1 MKNLLKNQ
9 KWNSLLYGVLAA
21 LVALV
26 WVYPFVIVVV
36 NSLKTKRGIFS
47 NPLWFTHDFTVD
59 NFATAYQALDFT
71 HSFVNSLLITVGSV
85 VLITAVSAAAA
96 YALTRHQV
104 KMSSFVY
111 YLCAATMLVPFQSIM
126 IPLVS
131 MFGSM
136 NFLNRTALI
145 LMNTGLSVSL
155 SVILY
160 YGAFQGV
167 PKSMD
172 EAAKLDGASAF
183 RVFADVVLPA
193 VNPMTGTVIILNA
206 MKLWND
212 YLLPSLVVNKNG
224 MYTIPLKMYMFF
236 GETNSEWQLA
246 LAGLVLSMIPIIIL
260 FLLLQKQVMS
270 SVTEGA
276 IKCESMRQHVHCECV

>member
-1 MKNLLKNQ
+1 
-9 KWNSLLYGVLAA
+9 
-21 LVALV
+21 
-26 WVYPFVIVVV
+26 
-36 NSLKTKRGIFS
+36 
-47 NPLWFTHDFTVD
+47 
-59 NFATAYQALDFT
+59 
-71 HSFVNSLLITVGSV
+71 
-85 VLITAVSAAAA
+85 
-96 YALTRHQV
+96 
-104 KMSSFVY
+104 
-111 YLCAATMLVPFQSIM
+111 
-126 IPLVS
+126 
-131 MFGSM
+131 MFGAL
-136 NFLNRTALI
+136 NFLNRTALV

-155 SVILY
+155 SIILY

-172 EAAKLDGASAF
+172 EAATLDGAPAF
-183 RVFADVVLPA
+183 RAFVDVILPA

-236 GETNSEWQLA
+236 GETNSEWELA
-246 LAGLVLSMIPIIIL
+246 LAGLVLSMVPIIIL

-276 IKCESMRQHVHCECV
+276 IK

>member
-1 MKNLLKNQ
+1 MKKAAKNKKTQ
-9 KWNSLLYGVLAA
+9 SLIYGCLAA
-21 LVALV
+21 LVGLV

-59 NFATAYQALDFT
+59 NFKTAYQALDFT
-71 HSFVNSLLITVGSV
+71 HSFVNSVLITVGSV
-85 VLITAVSAAAA
+85 VVITAISAAAA

-104 KMSSFVY
+104 RMSSVVY
-111 YLCAATMLVPFQSIM
+111 YLCAATMLIPFQSIM

-131 MFGSM
+131 MFGAL
-136 NFLNRTALI
+136 NFLNRTALV

-155 SVILY
+155 SIILY

-172 EAAKLDGASAF
+172 EAATLDGAPAF
-183 RVFADVVLPA
+183 RAFVDVILPA

-236 GETNSEWQLA
+236 GETNSEWELA
-246 LAGLVLSMIPIIIL
+246 LAGLVLSMVPIIIL

-276 IKCESMRQHVHCECV
+276 IK

>member
-1 MKNLLKNQ
+1 MKKAAKNKKTQ
-9 KWNSLLYGVLAA
+9 SLIYGCLAA
-21 LVALV
+21 LVGLV

-59 NFATAYQALDFT
+59 NFKTAYQALDFT
-71 HSFVNSLLITVGSV
+71 HSFVNSVLITVGSV
-85 VLITAVSAAAA
+85 VVITAISAAAA

-104 KMSSFVY
+104 RMSSVVY
-111 YLCAATMLVPFQSIM
+111 YLCAATMLIPFQSIM

-131 MFGSM
+131 MFGAL

-155 SVILY
+155 SIILY

-172 EAAKLDGASAF
+172 EAATLDGAPAF
-183 RVFADVVLPA
+183 RAFVDVILPA

-236 GETNSEWQLA
+236 GETNSEWELA
-246 LAGLVLSMIPIIIL
+246 LAGLVLSMVPIIIL

-276 IKCESMRQHVHCECV
+276 IK

>member
-1 MKNLLKNQ
+1 MKKTAKNKKTQ
-9 KWNSLLYGVLAA
+9 SLIYGCLAA
-21 LVALV
+21 LVGLV

-47 NPLWFTHDFTVD
+47 NPLWFTHDLTVD
-59 NFATAYQALDFT
+59 NFKTAYQALDFT
-71 HSFVNSLLITVGSV
+71 HSFVNSVLITVGSV
-85 VLITAVSAAAA
+85 VVITAISAAAA

-104 KMSSFVY
+104 RMSSVVY
-111 YLCAATMLVPFQSIM
+111 YLCAATMLIPFQSIM

-131 MFGSM
+131 MFGAL

-155 SVILY
+155 SIILY

-172 EAAKLDGASAF
+172 EAATLDGAPAF
-183 RVFADVVLPA
+183 RAFVDVILPA

-236 GETNSEWQLA
+236 GETNSEWELA
-246 LAGLVLSMIPIIIL
+246 LAGLVLSMVPIIIL

-276 IKCESMRQHVHCECV
+276 IK

>member
-85 VLITAVSAAAA
+85 VLITTVSAAAA

-276 IKCESMRQHVHCECV
+276 IK

>member
-1 MKNLLKNQ
+1 MKKTAKNKKTQ
-9 KWNSLLYGVLAA
+9 SLIYGCLAA
-21 LVALV
+21 LVGLV

-47 NPLWFTHDFTVD
+47 NPLWFTHDLTVD
-59 NFATAYQALDFT
+59 NFKTAYQALDFT
-71 HSFVNSLLITVGSV
+71 HSFVNSVLITVGSV
-85 VLITAVSAAAA
+85 VVITAISAAAA

-104 KMSSFVY
+104 RMSSVVY
-111 YLCAATMLVPFQSIM
+111 YLCAATMLIPFQSIM

-131 MFGSM
+131 MFGAL

-155 SVILY
+155 SIILY

-172 EAAKLDGASAF
+172 EAATLDGAPAF
-183 RVFADVVLPA
+183 RTFADVILPA

-224 MYTIPLKMYMFF
+224 MYTLPLKMYMFF
-236 GETNSEWQLA
+236 GETNSEWELA
-246 LAGLVLSMIPIIIL
+246 LAGLVLSMVPIIIL
-260 FLLLQKQVMS
+260 FLLLQKQIMS

-276 IKCESMRQHVHCECV
+276 IK

>member
-1 MKNLLKNQ
+1 MKKAANNKKTQ
-9 KWNSLLYGVLAA
+9 SLIYGCLAA
-21 LVALV
+21 LVGLA

-59 NFATAYQALDFT
+59 NFKTAYQALDFT
-71 HSFVNSLLITVGSV
+71 HSFVNSVLITVGSV
-85 VLITAVSAAAA
+85 VVITAISAAAA

-104 KMSSFVY
+104 RMSSVVY
-111 YLCAATMLVPFQSIM
+111 YLCAATMLIPFQSIM

-131 MFGSM
+131 MFGAL
-136 NFLNRTALI
+136 NFLNRTALV

-155 SVILY
+155 SIILY

-172 EAAKLDGASAF
+172 EAATLDGAPAF
-183 RVFADVVLPA
+183 RAFVDVILPA

-236 GETNSEWQLA
+236 GETNSEWELA
-246 LAGLVLSMIPIIIL
+246 LAGLVLSMVPIIIL

-276 IKCESMRQHVHCECV
+276 IK

>member
-1 MKNLLKNQ
+1 MKTSANNK
-9 KWNSLLYGVLAA
+9 KWQSLVYGIMAA
-21 LVALV
+21 GVALV

-47 NPLWFTHDFTVD
+47 NPLWFTNDFTVN
-59 NFATAYQALDFT
+59 NFATAYQSLDFT

-85 VLITAVSAAAA
+85 VIITLVSAAAA

-131 MFGSM
+131 MFGALD
-136 NFLNRTALI
+136 FLNRTALI

-155 SVILY
+155 SIILY

-172 EAAKLDGASAF
+172 EAATLDGASAF
-183 RVFADVVLPA
+183 RTFVDVILPA
-193 VNPMTGTVIILNA
+193 INPMTGTVIILNA

-246 LAGLVLSMIPIIIL
+246 LAGLVLSMVPIIIL
-260 FLLLQKQVMS
+260 FLLLQKQIMT

-276 IKCESMRQHVHCECV
+276 IK

>member
-96 YALTRHQV
+96 YALKRHQV

-276 IKCESMRQHVHCECV
+276 IK

>member
-1 MKNLLKNQ
+1 MKKAAKNKKTQ
-9 KWNSLLYGVLAA
+9 SLIYGCVAA
-21 LVALV
+21 LVGLV

-59 NFATAYQALDFT
+59 NFKTAYQALDFT
-71 HSFVNSLLITVGSV
+71 HSFVNSVLITVGSV
-85 VLITAVSAAAA
+85 VVITAISAAAA

-104 KMSSFVY
+104 RMSSVVY
-111 YLCAATMLVPFQSIM
+111 YLCAATMLIPFQSIM

-131 MFGSM
+131 MFGAL
-136 NFLNRTALI
+136 NFLNRTALV

-155 SVILY
+155 SIILY

-172 EAAKLDGASAF
+172 EAATLDGAPAF
-183 RVFADVVLPA
+183 RAFVDVILPA

-236 GETNSEWQLA
+236 GETNSEWELA
-246 LAGLVLSMIPIIIL
+246 LAGLVLSMVPIIIL

-276 IKCESMRQHVHCECV
+276 IK

>member
-59 NFATAYQALDFT
+59 NFATAYKALDFT

-85 VLITAVSAAAA
+85 VLITAISAAAA

-260 FLLLQKQVMS
+260 FLLLQKQVMG

-276 IKCESMRQHVHCECV
+276 IK

>member
-1 MKNLLKNQ
+1 MKKTAKNKKTQ
-9 KWNSLLYGVLAA
+9 SLIYGCLAA
-21 LVALV
+21 LVGLV

-47 NPLWFTHDFTVD
+47 NPLWFTHDLTVD
-59 NFATAYQALDFT
+59 NFKTAYQALDFT
-71 HSFVNSLLITVGSV
+71 HSFVNSVLITVGSV
-85 VLITAVSAAAA
+85 VVITAISAAAA

-104 KMSSFVY
+104 RMSSVVY
-111 YLCAATMLVPFQSIM
+111 YLCAATMLIPFQSIM

-131 MFGSM
+131 MFGAL

-155 SVILY
+155 SIILY

-172 EAAKLDGASAF
+172 EAATLDGAPAF
-183 RVFADVVLPA
+183 RAFVDVILPA

-236 GETNSEWQLA
+236 GETNSEWELA
-246 LAGLVLSMIPIIIL
+246 LAGLVLSMVPIIIL
-260 FLLLQKQVMS
+260 FLLLQKQIMS

-276 IKCESMRQHVHCECV
+276 IK

>member
-1 MKNLLKNQ
+1 MKKAAKNKKTQ
-9 KWNSLLYGVLAA
+9 SLIYGCLAA
-21 LVALV
+21 LVGLV

-59 NFATAYQALDFT
+59 NFKTAYQALDFT
-71 HSFVNSLLITVGSV
+71 HSFVNSVLITVGSV
-85 VLITAVSAAAA
+85 VVITAISAAAA

-104 KMSSFVY
+104 RMSSIVY
-111 YLCAATMLVPFQSIM
+111 YLCAATMLIPFQSIM

-131 MFGSM
+131 MFGAL
-136 NFLNRTALI
+136 NFLNRTALV

-155 SVILY
+155 SIILY

-172 EAAKLDGASAF
+172 EAATLDGAPAF
-183 RVFADVVLPA
+183 RAFVDVILPA

-236 GETNSEWQLA
+236 GETNSEWELA
-246 LAGLVLSMIPIIIL
+246 LAGLVLSMVPIIIL

-276 IKCESMRQHVHCECV
+276 IK

>member
-246 LAGLVLSMIPIIIL
+246 LTGLVLSMIPIIIL

-276 IKCESMRQHVHCECV
+276 IK

>member
-1 MKNLLKNQ
+1 MKKTAKNKKTQ
-9 KWNSLLYGVLAA
+9 SLIYGCLAA
-21 LVALV
+21 LVGLV

-59 NFATAYQALDFT
+59 NFKTAYQALDFT
-71 HSFVNSLLITVGSV
+71 HSFVNSVLITVGSV
-85 VLITAVSAAAA
+85 VVITAISAAAA

-104 KMSSFVY
+104 RMSSVVY
-111 YLCAATMLVPFQSIM
+111 YLCAATMLIPFQSIM

-131 MFGSM
+131 MFGAL
-136 NFLNRTALI
+136 NFLNRTALV

-155 SVILY
+155 SIILY

-172 EAAKLDGASAF
+172 EAATLDGAPAF
-183 RVFADVVLPA
+183 RAFVDVILPA

-236 GETNSEWQLA
+236 GETNSEWELA
-246 LAGLVLSMIPIIIL
+246 LAGLVLSMVPIIIL

-276 IKCESMRQHVHCECV
+276 IK

>member
-59 NFATAYQALDFT
+59 NFATAYRALDFT

-160 YGAFQGV
+160 YGAFQGA

-276 IKCESMRQHVHCECV
+276 IK

>member
-1 MKNLLKNQ
+1 M
-9 KWNSLLYGVLAA
+9 
-21 LVALV
+21 
-26 WVYPFVIVVV
+26 
-36 NSLKTKRGIFS
+36 
-47 NPLWFTHDFTVD
+47 
-59 NFATAYQALDFT
+59 
-71 HSFVNSLLITVGSV
+71 
-85 VLITAVSAAAA
+85 
-96 YALTRHQV
+96 
-104 KMSSFVY
+104 
-111 YLCAATMLVPFQSIM
+111 
-126 IPLVS
+126 
-131 MFGSM
+131 
-136 NFLNRTALI
+136 
-145 LMNTGLSVSL
+145 
-155 SVILY
+155 
-160 YGAFQGV
+160 

-276 IKCESMRQHVHCECV
+276 IK

>member
-1 MKNLLKNQ
+1 MKKAAKNKKTQ
-9 KWNSLLYGVLAA
+9 SLIYGCLAA
-21 LVALV
+21 LVGLV
-26 WVYPFVIVVV
+26 WVYPFVIVGV

-59 NFATAYQALDFT
+59 NFKTAYQALDFT
-71 HSFVNSLLITVGSV
+71 HSFVNSVLITVGSV
-85 VLITAVSAAAA
+85 VVITAISAAAA

-104 KMSSFVY
+104 RMSSVVY
-111 YLCAATMLVPFQSIM
+111 YLCAATMLIPFQSIM

-131 MFGSM
+131 MFGAL
-136 NFLNRTALI
+136 NFLNRTALV

-155 SVILY
+155 SIILY

-172 EAAKLDGASAF
+172 EAATLDGAPAF
-183 RVFADVVLPA
+183 RAFVDVILPA

-236 GETNSEWQLA
+236 GETNSEWELA
-246 LAGLVLSMIPIIIL
+246 LAGLVLSMVPIIIL

-276 IKCESMRQHVHCECV
+276 IK

>member
-1 MKNLLKNQ
+1 MKKAVKNKKTQ
-9 KWNSLLYGVLAA
+9 SLIYGVLAA
-21 LVALV
+21 IVGLI
-26 WVYPFVIVVV
+26 WIYPFVIVVV
-36 NSLKTKRGIFS
+36 NSLKTRRGIFS
-47 NPLWFTHDFTVD
+47 NPLWFTHDFTVA
-59 NFATAYQALDFT
+59 NFKTAYQALDFT
-71 HSFVNSLLITVGSV
+71 HSFINSVLITVGSV
-85 VLITAVSAAAA
+85 LVITVISAAAA

-104 KMSSFVY
+104 KMSSVVY
-111 YLCAATMLVPFQSIM
+111 YLCAATMLIPFQSIM
-126 IPLVS
+126 VPLVS
-131 MFGSM
+131 MFGAL

-155 SVILY
+155 SIILY

-172 EAAKLDGASAF
+172 EAATLDGAPVF
-183 RVFADVVLPA
+183 RVFVDVILPA

-236 GETNSEWQLA
+236 GETNSEWELA
-246 LAGLVLSMIPIIIL
+246 LAGLVLSMVPIVIL
-260 FLLLQKQVMS
+260 FLLLQKQIMN

-276 IKCESMRQHVHCECV
+276 IK

>member
-1 MKNLLKNQ
+1 MKKAANNKKTQ
-9 KWNSLLYGVLAA
+9 SLIYGCLAA
-21 LVALV
+21 LVGLV

-59 NFATAYQALDFT
+59 NFKTAYQALDFT
-71 HSFVNSLLITVGSV
+71 HSFVNSVLITVGSV
-85 VLITAVSAAAA
+85 VVITAISAAAA

-104 KMSSFVY
+104 RMSSVVY
-111 YLCAATMLVPFQSIM
+111 YLCAATMLIPFQSIM

-131 MFGSM
+131 MFGAL
-136 NFLNRTALI
+136 NFLNRTALV

-155 SVILY
+155 SIILY

-172 EAAKLDGASAF
+172 EAATLDGAPAF
-183 RVFADVVLPA
+183 RAFVDVILPA

-236 GETNSEWQLA
+236 GETNSEWELA
-246 LAGLVLSMIPIIIL
+246 LAGLVLSMVPIIIL

-276 IKCESMRQHVHCECV
+276 IK

>member
-1 MKNLLKNQ
+1 MKKAAKNKKTQ
-9 KWNSLLYGVLAA
+9 SLIYGCLAA
-21 LVALV
+21 LVGLV

-59 NFATAYQALDFT
+59 NFKTAYQALDFT
-71 HSFVNSLLITVGSV
+71 HSFVNSVLITVGSV
-85 VLITAVSAAAA
+85 VVITAISAAAA

-104 KMSSFVY
+104 RMSSVVY
-111 YLCAATMLVPFQSIM
+111 YLCAATMLIPFQSIM

-131 MFGSM
+131 MFGAL
-136 NFLNRTALI
+136 NFLNRTALV

-155 SVILY
+155 SIILY

-172 EAAKLDGASAF
+172 EAATLDGAPAF
-183 RVFADVVLPA
+183 RAFVDVILPA

-236 GETNSEWQLA
+236 GETNSEWELA
-246 LAGLVLSMIPIIIL
+246 LAGLVLSMVPIIIL
-260 FLLLQKQVMS
+260 FLLLQKQIMS

-276 IKCESMRQHVHCECV
+276 IK

>member
-59 NFATAYQALDFT
+59 NFATAYKALDFT

-276 IKCESMRQHVHCECV
+276 IK

>member
-1 MKNLLKNQ
+1 MKKAANNKKTQ
-9 KWNSLLYGVLAA
+9 SLIYGCLAA
-21 LVALV
+21 LVGLA

-47 NPLWFTHDFTVD
+47 NPLWFTHHFTVD
-59 NFATAYQALDFT
+59 NFKTAYQALDFT
-71 HSFVNSLLITVGSV
+71 HSFVNSVLITVGSV
-85 VLITAVSAAAA
+85 VVITAISAAAA

-104 KMSSFVY
+104 RMSSVVY
-111 YLCAATMLVPFQSIM
+111 YLCAATMLIPFQSIM

-131 MFGSM
+131 MFGAL
-136 NFLNRTALI
+136 NFLNRTALV

-155 SVILY
+155 SIILY

-172 EAAKLDGASAF
+172 EAATLDGAPAF
-183 RVFADVVLPA
+183 RAFVDVILPA

-236 GETNSEWQLA
+236 GETNSEWELA
-246 LAGLVLSMIPIIIL
+246 LAGLVLSMVPIIIL

-276 IKCESMRQHVHCECV
+276 IK